1 VTTPAATVA
10 VTTPAAVAAPAPA
23 PTKPLTPEQE
33 AAARAVVD
41 QKLYEI
47 TGVRPGTVTPAP
59 GKPVEPST
67 PVQAK
72 ATVAPLTT
80 TAQTTPVVAAPVVN
94 MRAHKLAALLEAYKA
109 DRITPIEYHTQRAK
123 ILAETQ
129 P

>member
-1 VTTPAATVA
+1 VA
-10 VTTPAAVAAPAPA
+10 VTTPTAVPPPAPA
-23 PTKPLTPEQE
+23 PTKPLTLEQE

-59 GKPVEPST
+59 GRPSAPAQANITLAPPPTAPVNS
-67 PVQAK
+67 
-72 ATVAPLTT
+72 TVA
-80 TAQTTPVVAAPVVN
+80 TPVVNV
-94 MRAHKLAALLEAYKA
+94 RAHRLAALLEAYRA
-109 DRITPIEYHTQRAK
+109 DRITPIEYHNQRAK